1 VSGNLAL
8 LAGAGLSVGFGA
20 ILGGGC
26 TSGHGVC
33 GLSRLSARSLL
44 ATLTFMATGLL
55 TVLIVRHILPG
66 AD

>member
-1 VSGNLAL
+1 MAAVLDEERLRRVLGRMLDQNEF
-8 LAGAGLSVGFGA
+8 LSPFG
-20 ILGGGC
+20 
-26 TSGHGVC
+26 VR